1 MRFRDSF
8 VVFLLLFFLVGS
20 LVAPLSAADEDV
32 GPLLLKLHAVTA
44 KGVGNREAAVAWREL
59 VKADVSQLPAILEG
73 LDAAEPLAANWIR
86 GAVDT
91 IAEAEM
97 KKNGTLPLEGLRG
110 YLDDVTHSPRG
121 RRLAYEW
128 IVRVDP
134 AAEDRLIPKMLN
146 DPSLELRRDAVDRV
160 VAQAAAAE
168 SSGNKE
174 AAIAAYLQAI
184 HAARDLDQIK
194 SVTEKLR
201 SFGAEVDLPSHFGF
215 LLTWHLVAPFDN
227 REGAGFDKPYIPER
241 EVDLEAKL
249 QGQQG
254 DVTWVLHRTNDEYGV
269 VNLNETLGK
278 FKGAVGYAYTTFV
291 AAADTEADIR
301 LGCINAH
308 KVWINGQLLTAN
320 QVYHSGMEIDQYQAS
335 CQLKKGKNT
344 ILVKICQN
352 EQTESWAQRW
362 QFQLRVC
369 DETGTAIASVVQ

>member
-8 VVFLLLFFLVGS
+8 VIFLLLFFLVGS
-20 LVAPLSAADEDV
+20 PVAPLSAADEDV
-32 GPLLLKLHAVTA
+32 GPLLLKLHAVAA
-44 KGVGNREAAVAWREL
+44 KGVGNREAAVAWRKL

-86 GAVDT
+86 GVVDT

-97 KKNGTLPLEGLRG
+97 KKNGTLPLEGLQG

-160 VAQAAAAE
+160 VAHAEAAE

-227 REGAGFDKPYIPER
+227 REGVGFDKAYTPER
-241 EVDLEAKL
+241 EVDLEANL
-249 QGQQG
+249 QSQQG
-254 DVTWVLHRTNDEYGV
+254 DVKWVLHRTNDEYGV

-291 AAADTEADIR
+291 TAADTEADIR
-301 LGCINAH
+301 IGCINAN
-308 KVWINGQLLTAN
+308 KVWVNGQLLTAN
-320 QVYHSGMEIDQYQAS
+320 QVYHAGMEIDQYQAS
-335 CQLKKGKNT
+335 CQLKKGKNV

-369 DETGTAIASVVQ
+369 DETGTAIASVVR

>member
-8 VVFLLLFFLVGS
+8 VVLLLLFFLVGS
-20 LVAPLSAADEDV
+20 LVAPLSSSAEDV
-32 GPLLLKLHAVTA
+32 GPLLLKLHAVAA
-44 KGVGNREAAVAWREL
+44 KGVGNQEAAVAWREL

-73 LDAAEPLAANWIR
+73 LDAADPLAANWIR

-97 KKNGTLPLEGLRG
+97 KKNGTLPLEGLES
-110 YLDDVTHSPRG
+110 YLEDETHSPRG

-134 AAEDRLIPKMLN
+134 AAEDRLIPNMLN

-174 AAIAAYLQAI
+174 VAIAAYLQAI

-201 SFGAEVDLPSHFGF
+201 SFGAKVDLPSHFGF
-215 LLTWHLVAPFDN
+215 LMTWHLVAPFDN
-227 REGAGFDKPYIPER
+227 REGVGFDKAYLPER
-241 EVDLEAKL
+241 EVDLQAKL

-269 VNLNETLGK
+269 VDLNETLGK

-291 AAADTEADIR
+291 AAADTEVDIR

-369 DETGTAIASVVQ
+369 DETGTAIASVVP

>member
-32 GPLLLKLHAVTA
+32 GPLLLKLHAVAA

-194 SVTEKLR
+194 SVTEKIR

-227 REGAGFDKPYIPER
+227 REGAGFDKPYTPER

-335 CQLKKGKNT
+335 CQLKKGKNA